1 MNKQLTD
8 VQKSEIKE
16 GNNLTSATL
25 TVFKKYHLENKEAEC
40 LIMDRVLMLTSEN
53 IHINNFMFEPLVDIS
68 ILHLKQLYV
77 EVKNLAN

>member
-1 MNKQLTD
+1 MAKPSERIFIQGVNDLFSVRSAIRLKGEEYMNKQLTD

-40 LIMDRVLMLTSEN
+40 LIMDRVLM
-53 IHINNFMFEPLVDIS
+53 
-68 ILHLKQLYV
+68 
-77 EVKNLAN
+77 